1 MNELVLTGHD
11 LTLDEVLAFDTRRP
25 RISLSAD
32 ARERMDRSVRTVT
45 GVVEKGTISYG
56 VNTGFGAFANQRISA
71 EQVRQ
76 LQLNLVRSH
85 AAGVG
90 DPFPEPLVRRIM
102 LLKAN
107 SLAAGF
113 SGIRAEAVE
122 TLIAML
128 NADVLPVIPCR
139 GSVGAS
145 GDLAPLAHLALAL
158 IGEGEATRGGR
169 RLEGSEVTAAADCP
183 PISLEAKEGLALLN
197 GTQASAA
204 LAMAGLQQ
212 AERLLLSSILAGA
225 LTVEGLAGSFTPFD
239 ERIHEARGME
249 GQRRVAA
256 LFRALLDDSEINRH
270 HEDCDR
276 VQDPYAVR
284 CMPQVFGAVWDTL
297 HHAARVLARECNG
310 VSDNPLI
317 FDDVILSGGN
327 FHAEPLAFIS
337 DFMAIAVAE
346 LGSMSER
353 RTDLLARRINPSLNM
368 FLTDEPGLESGVMI
382 AHVTAAAL
390 ASENK
395 TLAHPASVDSLPTS
409 AGQEDHVSMAPWA
422 GLKLLQICDNVAS
435 ILAIEILAGALA
447 IDDQRPLR
455 TTERLE
461 SLQARLRSVVPASHG
476 DHRLDGEIR
485 SLTRLVKEGE
495 LIGLVPGAKS
505 GALDIDAS

>member
-1 MNELVLTGHD
+1 VL
-11 LTLDEVLAFDTRRP
+11 
-25 RISLSAD
+25 
-32 ARERMDRSVRTVT
+32 
-45 GVVEKGTISYG
+45 
-56 VNTGFGAFANQRISA
+56 GAAI
-71 EQVRQ
+71 
-76 LQLNLVRSH
+76 
-85 AAGVG
+85 
-90 DPFPEPLVRRIM
+90 
-102 LLKAN
+102 
-107 SLAAGF
+107 
-113 SGIRAEAVE
+113 
-122 TLIAML
+122 
-128 NADVLPVIPCR
+128 
-139 GSVGAS
+139 
-145 GDLAPLAHLALAL
+145 
-158 IGEGEATRGGR
+158 
-169 RLEGSEVTAAADCP
+169 
-183 PISLEAKEGLALLN
+183 
-197 GTQASAA
+197 
-204 LAMAGLQQ
+204 
-212 AERLLLSSILAGA
+212 
-225 LTVEGLAGSFTPFD
+225 
-239 ERIHEARGME
+239 
-249 GQRRVAA
+249 
-256 LFRALLDDSEINRH
+256 
-270 HEDCDR
+270 
-276 VQDPYAVR
+276 
-284 CMPQVFGAVWDTL
+284 
-297 HHAARVLARECNG
+297 NG

-317 FDDVILSGGN
+317 FGRDILSGGN
-327 FHAEPLAFIS
+327 FHAEPIGFVS
-337 DFMAIAVAE
+337 DFLAIAVAE

-461 SLQARLRSVVPASHG
+461 SLQTRLRSVVPASHG